1 MRFLLWLAW
10 CWFGAPSRSVVT
22 RGGWIWFR
30 CHVLPGSAG
39 ILTLVAALL
48 AGFGDAGL
56 RCRSPCDALQLFR
69 SHVSFVSVRVSVL
82 LVALL
87 LTDFGRRL
95 LFLSFAHFRCPLA
108 EILSCFLLPLWLC
121 IGGSLHPL
129 PLPCSRAWHGAFP
142 RPLWPCP
149 AAFSVIPSFYGVV
162 RGWRIL
168 DCLRITLL
176 CIRTCLVR
184 FVVYGC
190 ACCPCSVLQSMA
202 APAPRV
208 PPLLGPSVL
217 GGSRSLGCAA
227 KAPSVVRFCAAK
239 APTPP
244 CAVLPYAAKATRAGS
259 VCAAKAHRASAPCAA
274 KATRVGSVCA
284 PLVLTG
290 DFRPIC
296 GLRPPLLGVQ
306 VLALGPT
313 CGPCIA
319 CLASFA
325 FSLLLLLVRASVP
338 APAASDVAASDV
350 PVTAGRVATG
360 SAPMSAPP
368 PRG

>member
-1 MRFLLWLAW
+1 MAWFVAGGYWTACASPFCASELAW
-10 CWFGAPSRSVVT
+10 FGSWCTVVRVVLARSFNPWQLPHPGV
-22 RGGWIWFR
+22 R
-30 CHVLPGSAG
+30 CPGNLMCMRPPG
-39 ILTLVAALL
+39 CALL
-48 AGFGDAGL
+48 
-56 RCRSPCDALQLFR
+56 
-69 SHVSFVSVRVSVL
+69 
-82 LVALL
+82 
-87 LTDFGRRL
+87 RL
-95 LFLSFAHFRCPLA
+95 
-108 EILSCFLLPLWLC
+108 
-121 IGGSLHPL
+121 
-129 PLPCSRAWHGAFP
+129 
-142 RPLWPCP
+142 
-149 AAFSVIPSFYGVV
+149 
-162 RGWRIL
+162 
-168 DCLRITLL
+168 
-176 CIRTCLVR
+176 
-184 FVVYGC
+184 
-190 ACCPCSVLQSMA
+190 
-202 APAPRV
+202 V

-227 KAPSVVRFCAAK
+227 KAPSVVCFCAAK

-244 CAVLPYAAKATRAGS
+244 CAVRPYAAKATRAGS

-274 KATRVGSVCA
+274 EATRVGSVCA

-313 CGPCIA
+313 YGPCIA

-338 APAASDVAASDV
+338 APAASDAAASVPVSAPVRPAPAASDAAASDV

-360 SAPMSAPP
+360 SAPMSVPP

>member
-10 CWFGAPSRSVVT
+10 CWFVAPSRSVVT
-22 RGGWIWFR
+22 RGGWIWFH
-30 CHVLPGSAG
+30 CHVLPGSVG
-39 ILTLVAALL
+39 ILTLVVALL
-48 AGFGDAGL
+48 VGFGDAGL
-56 RCRSPCDALQLFR
+56 RCRSPCDALRLFR

-82 LVALL
+82 LAALL

-149 AAFSVIPSFYGVV
+149 AAFSVIPSFYGVLPHPGV
-162 RGWRIL
+162 RCPGNLMCMRPPG
-168 DCLRITLL
+168 CALL
-176 CIRTCLVR
+176 CL
-184 FVVYGC
+184 
-190 ACCPCSVLQSMA
+190 
-202 APAPRV
+202 V

-244 CAVLPYAAKATRAGS
+244 CAVRPYAAKATRAGS

-338 APAASDVAASDV
+338 APAASDAAASVPVSAPVRPAPAASDAAASDV